1 MDGNCH
7 EAVPISFFLMPP
19 DEISEKS
26 LCIPHN
32 LH

>member
-1 MDGNCH
+1 MGT
-7 EAVPISFFLMPP
+7 VMRQFPFLFFDAP

>member
-1 MDGNCH
+1 MGT
-7 EAVPISFFLMPP
+7 VMRQFPFLFLMPP

>member
-1 MDGNCH
+1 MGT
-7 EAVPISFFLMPP
+7 VMRQFPFFLMPP